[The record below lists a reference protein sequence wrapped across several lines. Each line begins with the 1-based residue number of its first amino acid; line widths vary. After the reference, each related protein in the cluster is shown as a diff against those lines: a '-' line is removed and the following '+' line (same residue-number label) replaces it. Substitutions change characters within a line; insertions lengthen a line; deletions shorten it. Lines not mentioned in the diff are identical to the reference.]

1 MEKTAETWATDL
13 EEFGHIVED
22 LLETEA
28 VQSMAQW
35 LHHGKV
41 SCLDHTVS
49 VAFVSFRV
57 AKRLGLDKEA
67 VARAG
72 LLHDL
77 YLYHKRDKSKHTG
90 LQSVD
95 HPKIAVVNARK
106 ITTLS
111 EKEENIILAHMWPFA
126 GFAGAMP
133 KSMEAHLV
141 NLADTI
147 LAAGEFCNI
156 TKGRQWRRE
165 LYGKGD

>member
-1 MEKTAETWATDL
+1 MEKVVETWESDL
-13 EEFGHIVED
+13 EEFGSLVQD

-41 SCLDHTVS
+41 SCLDHTVA
-49 VAFVSFRV
+49 VAFVSFRW

-77 YLYHKRDKSKHTG
+77 YLYHKRDKSKHPG

-106 ITTLS
+106 ITSLT

-126 GFAGAMP
+126 GFGGAIP
-133 KSMEAHLV
+133 KSPEAHLV

-156 TKGRQWRRE
+156 TKGRQWRSE